1 MGLFRKRLS
10 HRMGVLLLTLCL
22 VGLGQASPTS
32 PSFITDLQI
41 RALYGD
47 VGLES
52 LNYGKGRNSK
62 NSIQLSKHFER
73 NMLITVRKQ
82 NGKSSEIRL
91 KAGSKAIDLKEK
103 GPTDNKYCVTAK
115 PFPATSG
122 IYPARDELNIKIG
135 CIQDLRVTV
144 QRKKFNE
151 APFYNFAFRNKQD
164 GGFKY
169 QAHSGD
175 DTVTITCKNIEPLCY
190 GFLQPNTTIAK
201 PLPIELSYEKGSTT
215 SNKIVVR

>member
-10 HRMGVLLLTLCL
+10 HRMGGLLLTLCL

-52 LNYGKGRNSK
+52 LNYGKG
-62 NSIQLSKHFER
+62 
-73 NMLITVRKQ
+73 
-82 NGKSSEIRL
+82 KSSKIML
-91 KAGSKAIDLKEK
+91 KAGTKSIDLKEK

-115 PFPATSG
+115 PVRATSG
-122 IYPARDELNIKIG
+122 IYPARDELAIKIG

-151 APFYNFAFRNKQD
+151 ELFYSFSFRNKQD
-164 GGFKY
+164 GGLEY

-175 DTVTITCKNIEPLCY
+175 DRVTIKCIDNQPLCY

-201 PLPIELSYEKGSTT
+201 PLPIKLSYEKGSTT
-215 SNKIVVR
+215 SNKIVVP